1 MGLKATF
8 AKGVEALF
16 KSAGDIV
23 KDGTYVLVAD
33 DGWDD
38 AVETE
43 YDPFRVI
50 TDKFTQED
58 VERSSFSKLIQPTD
72 TKGLVPAVDFT
83 DNSIIPKSGNI
94 FKVNDVPFTVVA
106 FEIDP
111 ADALYTL
118 LLRNTA

>member
-16 KSAGDIV
+16 KAAGDVV
-23 KDGTYVLVAD
+23 KEGTYVLVAD

-38 AVETE
+38 AKETE
-43 YDPFRVI
+43 YSPLRVI
-50 TDKFTQED
+50 TDKFTQKD
-58 VERSSFSKLIQPTD
+58 VEASSFSELIQHTD

-83 DNSIIPKSGNI
+83 YNDIIPKSGNV
-94 FKVNDVPFTVVA
+94 FKVNDVTFTIVA

-111 ADALYTL
+111 ADVLYTL
-118 LLRNTA
+118 LLRNTV